1 MEEKLSKILKKKNT
15 FFSTTRL
22 ITLGFL
28 AVILLGSLVL
38 YLPISTAPGK
48 TISYIDALFTATTS
62 VCVTGL
68 VTVPTYSHWSLFGLI
83 VITVLIQIGGLG
95 VVACSTLLMI
105 ALKKKITM
113 KERVLIHD
121 SYNTDNLQG
130 MVVLMKRIVKGT
142 FIVEGIGAI
151 IFTFQF
157 VPDFG
162 LLKGIGISLFQSISF
177 FCNSG
182 MDLIGETSLIPYVG
196 NPIVNF
202 TTMALIVVGGI
213 GFGVWWD
220 ILRVVKEAFTKKRL
234 EGYLFRKLSLHSKVA
249 ISTTAALLFVGAVL
263 IFIFEYHNPKSIGE
277 LNLAEKVMASL
288 FQSVTTRTAGAATV
302 LQQNLTDDSAM
313 LSIILMFIGGSPAG
327 TAGGIKTTTFALL
340 IFTTFAV
347 LKGKKD
353 TEIFNRKVSSD
364 NVRAGIA
371 VIVLGML
378 ALLTGTMLVSY
389 IEDFPLLDVLYDT
402 TSAFATVGL
411 TRGITPFLQPV
422 SKFIL
427 IVLMFIGRIGPVT
440 MANAIAAKRHSM
452 GNMRELPEKRVL
464 VG

>member
-1 MEEKLSKILKKKNT
+1 MEEKISKSKKKKSHIFN
-15 FFSTTRL
+15 TTRL
-22 ITLGFL
+22 IALGFL

-38 YLPISTAPGK
+38 YLPISAAPGQ
-48 TISYIDALFTATTS
+48 TTSYIDALFTATTS

-68 VTVPTYSHWSLFGLI
+68 VTVATYSHWSLFGLV
-83 VITVLIQIGGLG
+83 VIIILIQIGGLG
-95 VVACSTLLMI
+95 VVACSTILMV
-105 ALKKKITM
+105 ALRRKITM
-113 KERVLIHD
+113 KDRVLIQNA
-121 SYNTDNLQG
+121 YNTDNLRG
-130 MVVLMKRIVKGT
+130 LVVLMKRIVKGT
-142 FIVEGIGAI
+142 FFVEGIGAI
-151 IFTFQF
+151 SFAFQF
-157 VPDFG
+157 VPEFG
-162 LLKGIGISLFQSISF
+162 LVKGIGVSIFHSISS

-182 MDLIGETSLIPYVG
+182 MDLIGEVSLVPYVG

-202 TTMALIVVGGI
+202 TTMGLIVVGGI

-220 ILRVVKEAFTKKRL
+220 ILHVTKEAFEKRRFR
-234 EGYLFRKLSLHSKVA
+234 GHLFDKLTLNSKLA
-249 ISTTAALLFVGAVL
+249 ISTTAVLLIVGAVL
-263 IFIFEYHNPKSIGE
+263 IFIFEYNNPNSIGE
-277 LNLAEKVMASL
+277 LPLGHKVLASM

-302 LQQNLTDDSAM
+302 LQQNLTDDSAL

-340 IFTTFAV
+340 FFTTYAV

-364 NVRAGIA
+364 NVRTGIA
-371 VIVLGML
+371 VIVLG
-378 ALLTGTMLVSY
+378 ATTLLVGTMLVSN
-389 IEDFPLLDVLYDT
+389 IEEFPLLDVLYDT

-411 TRGITPFLQPV
+411 TRGITPFLQPS

-427 IVLMFIGRIGPVT
+427 IVMMFIGRIGPIT
-440 MANAIAAKRHSM
+440 MATAFTAKRHSV